1 MKDPAQIIDLHCRNA
16 LPLPQVL
23 YGGAADPIVVDQ
35 RIRGDPLFLQCPPK
49 RSILDHTVHLAFL
62 LSMINGSFIL
72 DYSRNYDYNGI
83 EVIQMDTQPK
93 NCTGPTIRRYRQAA
107 GLSYAALSRGL
118 REKGFVISP
127 RRLKHIEEQTA
138 GVYVNDLVAFARFF
152 NVKISAL
159 FEE

>member
-1 MKDPAQIIDLHCRNA
+1 MNI
-16 LPLPQVL
+16 
-23 YGGAADPIVVDQ
+23 
-35 RIRGDPLFLQCPPK
+35 
-49 RSILDHTVHLAFL
+49 
-62 LSMINGSFIL
+62 
-72 DYSRNYDYNGI
+72 
-83 EVIQMDTQPK
+83 QPK
-93 NCTGPTIRRYRQAA
+93 NCTGPTLRRYRQAA

-138 GVYVNDLVAFARFF
+138 EVYVNDLVAFARFF